1 MKAEQY
7 NLAGITIPPGRDIR
21 LETINNL
28 TAIIEHDPFLDSSQR
43 ADIERVINLLENAI
57 RDELGL
63 IIREQRRR
71 EPGTYQTA
79 ILDPVRPVIKE
90 H

>member
-28 TAIIEHDPFLDSSQR
+28 SAIIEHDPFLDSSQR
-43 ADIERVINLLENAI
+43 ADIERVICHLETAI
-57 RDELGL
+57 RDEMGL
-63 IIREQRRR
+63 IVREQRR
-71 EPGTYQTA
+71 EAGTYQTA

-90 H
+90 P